1 MNNQIRMKTFKTQKI
16 EKKKKKVQINKLLR
30 KKLLVTR
37 NTAKRK
43 TRGLVKKNSNKNQQI
58 LRCKV
63 RNP

>member
-16 EKKKKKVQINKLLR
+16 EKKKKKVQINKLLC
-30 KKLLVTR
+30 KKLPVRR

>member
-30 KKLLVTR
+30 KKLLVRR

>member
-16 EKKKKKVQINKLLR
+16 EKKKKKVQINKLLC
-30 KKLLVTR
+30 KKLLVRR

-43 TRGLVKKNSNKNQQI
+43 TRGLMKKNSNKNQQI